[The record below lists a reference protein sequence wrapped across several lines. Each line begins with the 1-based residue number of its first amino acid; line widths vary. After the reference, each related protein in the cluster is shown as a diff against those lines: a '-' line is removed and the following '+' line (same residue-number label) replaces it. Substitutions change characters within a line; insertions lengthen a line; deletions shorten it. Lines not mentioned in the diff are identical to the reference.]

1 MTEKLKELETMLK
14 NKAERLNSKEELS
27 PYESTILDETIST
40 LQYMQDLE
48 LIDTWR
54 WN

>member
-1 MTEKLKELETMLK
+1 MTEKIKKLETMLK
-14 NKAERLNSKEELS
+14 NKAQRLNSKEELS
-27 PYESTILDETIST
+27 DSESIVLDETIST
-40 LQYMQDLE
+40 LQYMQDVD